1 MSAIYKHLIYVSYY
15 DQLFENN
22 LFGFFFVFFLVK
34 STIGALRC
42 LLYVSSTLL
51 LMCSDSKIIAVL
63 TTEDVV
69 YL

>member
-22 LFGFFFVFFLVK
+22 LFGFCFFLVK